1 MPDDFRCSAASRVDE
16 ESMAGTA
23 PTEGAFLFVEHAGA
37 WPREA
42 TALLAEHVIVPDGI
56 RPQLIRRHRA
66 RANSQV
72 TVFVA
77 WRTDLGFTVE
87 TTTLD
92 TVAELADLDL
102 GALAE
107 GRSPGL
113 TPHDAPLWL
122 VCTNGRRDV
131 CCAELGRP
139 VTAAIAA
146 VWPDATWE
154 TTHLGGHRFAAT
166 LLALPS
172 GITLGR
178 LDPETAVAGCR
189 AVLEGNHPL
198 ALSRGR
204 AGLPAAVQAAELR
217 LAAEIGGDLRFI
229 GATTDGDVT
238 EVCFDR
244 GSAVVHTT
252 LGPPRRQSCARLSTK
267 PAHEHVVTTR
277 TGLPPGP
284 RLPVLVQSMGLLRFR
299 HRFIPHLRRKY
310 GDTFTVKVIPHG
322 RPLVLFTRPE
332 HTREIFA
339 ADPDVFHAGKGNA
352 ILGPI
357 MGEHSLLLQDGA
369 DHKRARKLLMPAFNG
384 HALHGYQLVVS
395 DLARAEVAR
404 WHAGEEF
411 RSLEK
416 MNAIT
421 LEVILRVV
429 FGVTDESR
437 LAALRP
443 RVRRIVNVSPALLA
457 GAAWPWLLR
466 FGPWRAQVTNRVEL
480 DRLIYAEIAER
491 RAATDLGERT
501 DVLSRL
507 LSVGADGGDALSDAE
522 LRDQLVTLLLAGHET
537 TATALSWALYEL
549 GRSPR
554 LRERAREGGDAYL
567 EAVMK
572 ESLRLHP
579 VIAMVVRTVMRPA
592 SIAGV
597 HLPVGTTVGP
607 SILLNH
613 ADGDQF
619 PDPQEFR
626 PERFLGTS
634 PATNTWIPFGG
645 GVRRCIGAGFSLM
658 EGVAV
663 LREVLAA
670 YDVETVHEDEPKV
683 RNITSVPRH
692 GAQIR
697 LVGRLT

>member
-23 PTEGAFLFVEHAGA
+23 PTEAAFLLVEYAGSWA
-37 WPREA
+37 RDAPSVL
-42 TALLAEHVIVPDGI
+42 TEHVSVPAGV

-66 RANSQV
+66 RVNDRT
-72 TVFVA
+72 TVFAA
-77 WRTDLGFTVE
+77 WRTERGFAVE
-87 TTTLD
+87 TTSLGGLS
-92 TVAELADLDL
+92 ELADLDL
-102 GALAE
+102 EALAA

-113 TPHDAPLWL
+113 TPYDDLLWL

-131 CCAELGRP
+131 CCAEIGRP
-139 VTAAIAA
+139 VAAA
-146 VWPDATWE
+146 VAGLWPEATWE
-154 TTHLGGHRFAAT
+154 TTHLGGHRFAGT

-178 LDPETAVAGCR
+178 LDAESAVVGCR
-189 AVLEGNHPL
+189 AVADGRHPL
-198 ALSRGR
+198 ELSRGR
-204 AGLPAAVQAAELR
+204 AGMPTPVQAAELH
-217 LAAEIGGDLRFI
+217 LAAQPGPDLTFLDASDD
-229 GATTDGDVT
+229 GALTRVR
-238 EVCFDR
+238 FDR
-244 GSAVVHTT
+244 GSAVVRTQPGT
-252 LGPPRRQSCARLSTK
+252 SRRQSCADLTTK
-267 PAHEHVVTTR
+267 PAPVHTVTTLA
-277 TGLPPGP
+277 GLPPGP
-284 RLPVLVQSMGLLRFR
+284 SWPVIVQSMGLLRFR
-299 HRFIPHLRRKY
+299 HRFVPYLRRRY
-310 GDTFTVKVIPHG
+310 GDTFTVKVIPRG

-339 ADPDVFHAGKGNA
+339 ADPEVFHAGKGNA

-369 DHKRARKLLMPAFNG
+369 DHQRARKLLMPAFNG

-395 DLARAEVAR
+395 DLARAEVDR
-404 WHAGEEF
+404 WHDGEEF
-411 RSLEK
+411 RSLDR

-443 RVRRIVNVSPALLA
+443 RVRTIVNVSPALLA
-457 GAAWPWLLR
+457 GAVWPWLLR
-466 FGPWRAQVTNRVEL
+466 FGPWRAQVTNRIEL

-491 RAATDLGERT
+491 RAAADLGERT

-507 LSVGADGGDALSDAE
+507 LAVGAEDGDALSDAE

-549 GRSPR
+549 GRSPE
-554 LRERAREGGDAYL
+554 LRERARAGGDAYL

-579 VIAMVVRTVMRPA
+579 VIAMVVRTVMKPA
-592 SIAGV
+592 SIAGID
-597 HLPVGTTVGP
+597 LPVGTTVGP

-613 ADGDQF
+613 ADGEQF
-619 PDPQEFR
+619 PDPDEFR

-663 LREVLAA
+663 LREVLWSW
-670 YDVETVHEDEPKV
+670 DVDTVGVDEPKV
-683 RNITSVPRH
+683 RNITSVPRR
-692 GAQIR
+692 GARIR
-697 LVGRLT
+697 VTLRAP